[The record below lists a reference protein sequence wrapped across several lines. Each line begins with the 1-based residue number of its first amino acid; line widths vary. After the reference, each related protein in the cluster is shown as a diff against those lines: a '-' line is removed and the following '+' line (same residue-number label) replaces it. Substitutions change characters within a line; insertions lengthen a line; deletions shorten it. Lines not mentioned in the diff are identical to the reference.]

1 MAAPDE
7 GGTLVVHSATQS
19 LDTVQRA
26 VAKTLGL
33 PDNKVRPGSGLRLGT
48 R

>member
-19 LDTVQRA
+19 LDTVQHA

-33 PDNKVRPGSGLRLGT
+33 PDNKVRPGSG
-48 R
+48 